1 MAVKT
6 YRALRTGYVDGRVIE
21 EGEVFT
27 TEFKELVREDPDPE
41 NPKAVRPIKRDTN
54 AVAITKEG
62 KCPSWAV
69 ELGKDGQAALN
80 ADVAASDRFPDPDF
94 EAMDKAALQAYAAER
109 NVPFQANTN
118 KADLITAIKAAASYT
133 V

>member
-1 MAVKT
+1 MAAKT
-6 YRALRTGYVDGRVIE
+6 YRALRTGYVDGRIIA

-27 TEFKELVREDPDPE
+27 TEFKELVREDADPA
-41 NPKAVRPIKRDTN
+41 NPKAVRAIKRDEDGN
-54 AVAITKEG
+54 AVTKAG
-62 KCPSWAV
+62 KCPTWAV
-69 ELGKDGQAALN
+69 EVKAGTANAA
-80 ADVAASDRFPDPDF
+80 VAASGQFPDPDF

-118 KADLITAIKAAASYT
+118 KADLITAIKAAATYT

>member
-6 YRALRTGYVDGRVIE
+6 YRALRTGYVDGRIIE
-21 EGEVFT
+21 EGEVFA
-27 TEFKELVREDPDPE
+27 TEFKEVVREDADPK
-41 NPKAVRPIKRDTN
+41 NPKAVRPIKRNKDGT
-54 AVAITKEG
+54 AITKAG
-62 KCPSWAV
+62 DCPSWAV

-80 ADVAASDRFPDPDF
+80 ASVAASSDFPDPDF

-109 NVPFQANTN
+109 NVPFQANTS
-118 KADLITAIKAAASYT
+118 KADLITSIKAAAQYT